1 VNKVAEVARF
11 GHDARAARFAN
22 ARPQRGFSY
31 IGLLILMALLTTVG
45 AGSLQLGA
53 VLQRRHAEEALLAA
67 GSAWSDALR
76 SYALRSR
83 PGEPDAPLS
92 VRELLRDPRFP
103 GTVRH
108 LRQVPVDP
116 ISGQAV
122 WGLVQEE
129 SSGRI
134 LGAYSLSAA
143 RPIKIAGFD
152 PRFPGFDGKRSYRE
166 WRFMRGEDIAID
178 EIERSGLI
186 RPGRL
191 NDGGPPVTPP
201 TLDSRPPVDTG
212 FADPRSLR

>member
-1 VNKVAEVARF
+1 MNGAVGSVARR
-11 GHDARAARFAN
+11 GL
-22 ARPQRGFSY
+22 RPGFSY
-31 IGLLILMALLTTVG
+31 IGLLILLALLATVG

-53 VLQRRHAEEALLAA
+53 VVQRRGAEEALLVA
-67 GSAWSDALR
+67 GAAWSEALR
-76 SYALRSR
+76 SYARRSR

-116 ISGQAV
+116 ISGQAN

-129 SSGRI
+129 GSGRI
-134 LGAYSLSAA
+134 LGVHSLSPA

-152 PRFPGFDGKRSYRE
+152 PRFPGFDGKRSYSE
-166 WRFMRGEDIAID
+166 WRFMRREDIAVD
-178 EIERSGLI
+178 ELERSGLI

-191 NDGGPPVTPP
+191 TDGAPSTAPPPGDQPP
-201 TLDSRPPVDTG
+201 PDPG
-212 FADPRSLR
+212 FADPRGLR